1 MNRRHST
8 LIAAAALAPALAL
21 TLAACGAENKP
32 DTVPTT
38 LAPPTAVAT
47 SPAPSPTRTT
57 ATPDADPACET
68 ILPEDTVADFEQV
81 GWTAQADVFRIGGTE
96 VPGGIQCT
104 WGDYTVATDHVQV
117 FGWAPIDDSDAEAAE
132 QQLVSEGWR
141 REEGN
146 GGVYVTES
154 AESAIATDEDGYGFT
169 YFFGDGFVK
178 VSDTKQGLILI
189 EWPPK

>member
-1 MNRRHST
+1 M
-8 LIAAAALAPALAL
+8 
-21 TLAACGAENKP
+21 
-32 DTVPTT
+32 
-38 LAPPTAVAT
+38 
-47 SPAPSPTRTT
+47 
-57 ATPDADPACET
+57 
-68 ILPEDTVADFEQV
+68 